1 MKELLGRDVNIVDY
15 YSRPFLQK
23 NKGRFKIRLK
33 YPFQI
38 TDIFQDNNK
47 IIKVN
52 LKYIGDNPK
61 NPDLRCKPLK
71 NIDFELN
78 EEEMKDI
85 IYYIEENN
93 LQELLKKYWYLR
105 IDTIMDFFEKEYTL
119 NKTNN
124 NFTVIENIG
133 KKDHY
138 RLLFLLELYGI
149 KNEPIKKNES
159 FMDYCKKNNFSF
171 IHFENKKVKEIY
183 LDKKSFH
190 IFFFYEKNDML
201 IPDKDIEFIKKY
213 NGDFLVMYIDEN

>member
-1 MKELLGRDVNIVDY
+1 MKELLGRNVNIVDY
-15 YSRPFLQK
+15 YTRPFRQE

-33 YPFQI
+33 YPFKI

-47 IIKVN
+47 IIKVH
-52 LKYIGDNPK
+52 LKYIGNNPK

-78 EEEMKDI
+78 NEEKNNI
-85 IYYIEENN
+85 IEYIEENN
-93 LQELLKKYWYLR
+93 LNQLFKKYWYLR
-105 IDTIMDFFEKEYTL
+105 MDTIMDFLKRDYLL
-119 NKTNN
+119 NNSNN

-149 KNEPIKKNES
+149 KKDPIKKNES
-159 FMDYCKKNNFSF
+159 LMEYSKKNNLSF
-171 IHFENKKVKEIY
+171 ISFENKKVKEIY
-183 LDKKSFH
+183 LDKKSFK

-201 IPDKDIEFIKKY
+201 IPDKDIELMKNY
-213 NGDFLVMYIDEN
+213 NGEFLVMYIGEN